1 MSIQS
6 PNLDDRTFLDLVE
19 DAKRLIRQQCPDW
32 NDLSPGDPGIVLLEA
47 FAFLTETMI
56 FRLNKIPE
64 KAYIEF
70 LRLIGVKLNP
80 PSAARVMLEFSVSKV
95 QTQAI
100 EIPNKT
106 RITMASSSSGK
117 DAPVFIV
124 AETVVIPAGKT
135 SVQTYAYHC
144 KYYEAEHA
152 GNGSGLP
159 GLTLKVM
166 RPPIIAPTL
175 DKLSLLVGIET
186 PQTELKTHSEAIK
199 HNNKTYRIWREVTN
213 FSDCGANKFVYTSDR
228 QAGTITFAPSLRP
241 VDVDGV
247 IQESPQA
254 LAEIPPVDSEIRIW
268 YRHGGGVLGNVPANT
283 LTVMKDSIPG
293 VSVNNPEPASGGR
306 NSESLQNA
314 LHRGPQDLHSL
325 SRAVTARDFE
335 LLAFQSSGAVN
346 RAKAFTQAELWTHAT
361 PGTVEI
367 TLVPETNV
375 ESEQLHTINA
385 EMLTTL
391 QKDSV
396 LSQIRNA
403 LETRRPLGTHCVVNW
418 TSYKKISIKARV
430 IIRREEDAK
439 RVSKRIL
446 NELYSHICP
455 INLFSKTKSPWPF
468 GHSLKAWDVYKIIGS
483 EPAVISVEAMQMI
496 VDDVPDKAVQCIT
509 TDSFQPDTWYSG
521 SDERVFRSINNGYGW
536 ELIAQFKGEKIE
548 FIKSFPKKSCSSAIH
563 LGLIVVITQNSEN
576 ISSIH
581 ISKDCGQSWNFAQKI
596 QFSVEDITWLDRD
609 GFPSLVMATE
619 NGIYELSLTDGA
631 VPIPLLIDSNFPKLG
646 FRAIAVSASSGGKTF
661 VAVAS
666 YENKGIYL
674 SSEAGK
680 PNSFKNIGLA
690 GELIE
695 VLAVQHS
702 GPHRYIWAGIA
713 APGSDQGKGCFR
725 WSLSD
730 SNKKTDDWKAYS
742 LNWRAGGC
750 KSLTFLGSL
759 VLAASYRLGVL
770 RLDSDESN
778 PAWETLNASECGLPL
793 RDVEKLETIDVV
805 SVNEKSNVIMAGGVK
820 GIYRSSD
827 TGLHYSKCSQK
838 EFNDEVR
845 IPPNWLIYSGAH
857 EIEIV
862 KENEASRN

>member
-1 MSIQS
+1 MTMQS

-56 FRLNKIPE
+56 FRLNRVPE

-70 LRLIGVKLNP
+70 LRLIGVKLTP
-80 PSAARVMLEFSVSKV
+80 PSAARVMLQFSVSKA
-95 QTQAI
+95 QAQAI
-100 EIPNKT
+100 EIPNRT
-106 RITMASSSSGK
+106 RITMANSSSGK
-117 DAPVFIV
+117 EAPVFTL
-124 AETVVIPAGKT
+124 AETAVIPAGKT

-144 KYYEAEHA
+144 DYYEAEHA

-159 GLTLKVM
+159 GLTLKVN
-166 RPPIIAPTL
+166 RPPIIAPTS
-175 DKLSLLVGIET
+175 DKLSLIVGVET
-186 PQTELKTHSEAIK
+186 PQDQLKTHSEAIK
-199 HNNKTYRIWREVTN
+199 HNNKTYRIWREVAN
-213 FSDCGANKFVYTSDR
+213 FADCGSNKFVYTADR
-228 QAGTITFAPSLRP
+228 QAGTITFAPSLRTI
-241 VDVDGV
+241 DVAGL
-247 IQESPQA
+247 IQASPEA
-254 LAEIPPVDSEIRIW
+254 LAEIPPANNEIRIW
-268 YRHGGGVLGNVPANT
+268 YRHGGGALGNVPANS
-283 LTVMKDSIPG
+283 LTVMKDTIPG
-293 VSVNNPEPASGGR
+293 ISVNNPEPASGGR

-375 ESEQLHTINA
+375 ESEQLHAINA
-385 EMLTTL
+385 KMLQSL
-391 QKDSV
+391 HENSV
-396 LSQIRNA
+396 LSQIRDA
-403 LETRRPLGTHCVVNW
+403 LESRRPLGTHCVVNW
-418 TSYKKISIKARV
+418 ANYKKVSIKARV

-439 RVSKRIL
+439 QVKQRIL

-455 INLFSKTKSPWPF
+455 VNLFSKIQSPWPF
-468 GHSLKAWDVYKIIGS
+468 GQSLKAWDVYKIIGS
-483 EPAVISVEAMQMI
+483 EPAVLSVDAMQMI
-496 VDDVPDKAVQCIT
+496 VDDVPEKAVKNIN

-521 SDERVFRSINNGYGW
+521 CDERVFRSTNNGYSW
-536 ELIAQFKGEKIE
+536 ELISQFQKEKIE
-548 FIKSFPKKSCSSAIH
+548 FIKSFPKKSCSSVSH
-563 LGLIVVITQNSEN
+563 SGLVVVITQNSEK

-581 ISKDCGQSWNFAQKI
+581 LSKDCGQTWSFAQRI

-609 GFPSLVMATE
+609 GLPFLIMATE
-619 NGIYELSLTDGA
+619 NGIYELNLTDGA
-631 VPIPLLIDSNFPKLG
+631 VPIPLLIDSDFPKLG
-646 FRAIAVSASSGGKTF
+646 FRAIVVSACSGGKTF

-674 SSEAGK
+674 SSEGGK

-702 GPHRYIWAGIA
+702 GPHRYLWAGIA
-713 APGSDQGKGCFR
+713 APGTDQGKGCFR

-730 SNKKTDDWKAYS
+730 SSKKIDNWEAYAQ
-742 LNWRAGGC
+742 NWRAGGC

-770 RLDSDESN
+770 RLDSDESH

-793 RDVEKLETIDVV
+793 RDVEKLETVDVV
-805 SVNEKSNVIMAGGVK
+805 SANEKSNVIMAGSVK

-827 TGLHYSKCSQK
+827 AGLHYSKCSQK
-838 EFNDEVR
+838 EYNDEVR
-845 IPPNWLIYSGAH
+845 IPSNWLLYSGNH

-862 KENEASRN
+862 RENEASRN